1 MVCGEP
7 TTLRVEVVQVA
18 WSCPALTLRVC
29 PPGLEQM
36 IGLAPSSNVTR
47 PVGIPDPGVLAATV
61 AVNVTGSPSNEGA
74 TAVVSFVVA
83 RPGSVVVL
91 PAGLAVVP
99 PAGLAVPPVAEE
111 VPAAEAPSPPLPLLA
126 SR

>member
-47 PVGIPDPGVLAATV
+47 PVGVPAPGVLAATV
-61 AVNVTGSPSNEGA
+61 AVDVPGCPSNEGSP
-74 TAVVSFVVA
+74 AVVSVVVVPA
-83 RPGSVVVL
+83 GSFVVL

-99 PAGLAVPPVAEE
+99 PAGLAVPP
-111 VPAAEAPSPPLPLLA
+111 
-126 SR
+126 